1 MVNVD
6 NAVVARLKAQG
17 HIFEILVDCENALAL
32 REGRNVDIKDVLAA
46 MNVFSDSK
54 KGMEASQHAM
64 EQIFGTSEAEEVA
77 RKIIKE
83 GEIQITA
90 EYRNKLRDIKKRQII
105 NLIHRNGVD
114 PKTHYPHPVTR
125 IENALEE
132 INFNADEYAP
142 VEQQLQEALKRLKP
156 ILPIKFEVKEISIKL
171 EPQHAPK
178 AYPIIK
184 KYGIILKEEWMN
196 NGYYVALIEMPGGL
210 EDEFYEKMNAICHG
224 QMESKVVKTK

>member
-6 NAVVARLKAQG
+6 DAVVARLKAEG
-17 HIFEILVDCENALAL
+17 HIFEILVDCESALAA
-32 REGRNVDIKDVLAA
+32 RSGKDIDMKDVLAA
-46 MNVFSDSK
+46 DRIFSDAK
-54 KGMEASQHAM
+54 KGLEASQHAM
-64 EQIFGTSEAEEVA
+64 EQIFGTSEPEEVA

-132 INFNADEYAP
+132 IKFNADEYAP
-142 VEQQLQEALKRLKP
+142 VEQQLQEALKRLKL

-184 KYGIILKEEWMN
+184 KYGTILKEEWMN
-196 NGYYVALIEMPGGL
+196 NGYYVALIEMPGGM
-210 EDEFYEKMNAICHG
+210 EEEFYEKVNAICHG
-224 QMESKVVKTK
+224 LMESKVVKTK